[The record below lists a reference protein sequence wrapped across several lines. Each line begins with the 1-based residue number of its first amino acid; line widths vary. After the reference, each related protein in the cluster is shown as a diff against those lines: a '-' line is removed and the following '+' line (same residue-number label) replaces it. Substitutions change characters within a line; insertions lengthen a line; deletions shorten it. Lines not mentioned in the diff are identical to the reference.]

1 MDGALLVMIDDT
13 FLRETLGILNSL
25 MRKKVLRQIQLL
37 KDSRDAVLKV
47 GRIDYNN
54 TLHSIDTSM

>member
-1 MDGALLVMIDDT
+1 MMIDDT
-13 FLRETLGILNSL
+13 FLRETLGIPNSL

-47 GRIDYNN
+47 GRTVAFN
-54 TLHSIDTSM
+54 